1 MKVDGTD
8 FKKSYKTMGQVI
20 RNVRMNR
27 HPWIVHA
34 KVSLLNH
41 HTSGVR
47 KEFYR
52 TEEDLAK
59 HAKNDP
65 LPKLREVLLGKGIH
79 EEILTQL
86 EEKVKIDV
94 TEDFDKAVKAPEP
107 DPLTV
112 TDHIFVPTSAIEEEG
127 EREPTGR
134 EKIVMVDAALFAI
147 REIMED
153 DPNSIFFGQ
162 DVGRRLGGVFREAA
176 TLAEQFGDH
185 RVFNTA

>member
-1 MKVDGTD
+1 MQRMKVDGTD

-34 KVSLLNH
+34 KVPLLNH

-47 KEFYR
+47 MEFYR

-59 HAKNDP
+59 HFKNDP
-65 LPKLREVLLGKGIH
+65 LPKLRQFLLGKGIH
-79 EEILTQL
+79 EDILLQL

-94 TEDFDKAVKAPEP
+94 ADDFNKAVAANEP

-112 TDHIFVPTSAIEEEG
+112 NEYIFVPTPATEEEG
-127 EREPTGR
+127 
-134 EKIVMVDAALFAI
+134 
-147 REIMED
+147 
-153 DPNSIFFGQ
+153 
-162 DVGRRLGGVFREAA
+162 
-176 TLAEQFGDH
+176 
-185 RVFNTA
+185 